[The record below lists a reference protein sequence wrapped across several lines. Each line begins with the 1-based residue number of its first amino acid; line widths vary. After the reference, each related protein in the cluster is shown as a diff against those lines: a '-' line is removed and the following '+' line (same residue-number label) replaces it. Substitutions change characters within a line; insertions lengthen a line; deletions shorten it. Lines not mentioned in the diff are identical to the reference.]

1 MNTSYPLQLFIPDFM
16 IYPFIF
22 AGLLLSYGSNAMAF
36 DINPFK
42 EYNGSIEL
50 VQTFEQPVL
59 EMMVSSIINPV
70 HEELTVKTLFL
81 VRDSRKP
88 GAESINDELI
98 KRVIRG
104 VRWNDDPLHFLPE
117 NPQQWLMNFER
128 ASQLANQDQIN
139 ENFDLFYR
147 SHHADLQF
155 LHAMAST
162 ETESAQAT
170 RNAILSW
177 IEFTYKVASGYIPIH
192 TPFKKLGNFL
202 TPQSAKFI
210 KKYFTKNG
218 RRLNWTPAYLFSL
231 KCTREII
238 PPSTVGM
245 LDCTNTPWL
254 PPKQDVQ
261 NIALGSLLHVIQDS
275 FSDSHVTRHPDY
287 DGNYSLIH
295 GRSAVQTFNA
305 YQKQSI
311 RLHRGAD
318 SYPRDMDQP
327 MKQEGFNVEEVSA
340 EIVSYALVDR
350 KRARYRNRHAIVNA
364 KLKKGLFH
372 LLEPNAE
379 AGSGKYK

>member
-1 MNTSYPLQLFIPDFM
+1 MFTSVTILIHHKYLMFM
-16 IYPFIF
+16 INPYILTGF
-22 AGLLLSYGSNAMAF
+22 LLSYGIHALAF

-42 EYNGSIEL
+42 EYNGGTEL
-50 VQTFEQPVL
+50 VQTFEQPAL

-81 VRDSRKP
+81 VRDSRMP

-98 KRVIRG
+98 KKVIRG

-117 NPQQWLMNFER
+117 NPRQWLMNFER
-128 ASQLANQDQIN
+128 ASQLTDQIT

-155 LHAMAST
+155 LHAMASS
-162 ETESAQAT
+162 ETESAQFT
-170 RNAILSW
+170 RDAVMGW

-202 TPQSAKFI
+202 TPRTAHFF

-231 KCTREII
+231 KCTREVT
-238 PPSTVGM
+238 PPLTAGP
-245 LDCTNTPWL
+245 LDCADTNWL
-254 PPKQDVQ
+254 PAKQDVQ

-275 FSDSHVTRHPDY
+275 FSDSHVTRQPDY

-295 GRSAVQTFNA
+295 GRSAVKTFNA

-327 MKQEGFNVEEVSA
+327 LKHEGYNLEEVSA
-340 EIVSYALVDR
+340 EIVSYVLVDR
-350 KRARYRNRHAIVNA
+350 KRSMRQNRHAVIIA

-379 AGSGKYK
+379 AGSGKYE

>member
-1 MNTSYPLQLFIPDFM
+1 MVN
-16 IYPFIF
+16 PFIL
-22 AGLLLSYGSNAMAF
+22 AGLLLSYGSSALAF

-42 EYNGSIEL
+42 EYNGSTEL
-50 VQTFEQPVL
+50 VQTFEQPAL

-70 HEELTVKTLFL
+70 HEELTIKTLFL
-81 VRDSRKP
+81 VRNSRMP
-88 GAESINDELI
+88 GAESIDDELI
-98 KRVIRG
+98 KTVIRG

-117 NPQQWLMNFER
+117 NPRQWLMNFER
-128 ASQLANQDQIN
+128 AGQLAEQNGIN

-155 LHAMAST
+155 LHAMASS
-162 ETESAQAT
+162 EAEPAQFT
-170 RNAILSW
+170 RSAILSW
-177 IEFTYKVASGYIPIH
+177 IEFTYKVASGYIPIQ
-192 TPFKKLGNFL
+192 TPFKKLGKFL
-202 TPQSAKFI
+202 TPQTAQFV

-231 KCTREII
+231 KCTREVI
-238 PPSTVGM
+238 PPSSVGM
-245 LDCTNTPWL
+245 LDCANTPWL
-254 PPKQDVQ
+254 PLKQDVQ

-327 MKQEGFNVEEVSA
+327 LKQDGFNLEEVSA
-340 EIVSYALVDR
+340 EIISHALADR
-350 KRARYRNRHAIVNA
+350 KRSRHQNRHAIVIK
-364 KLKKGLFH
+364 KLKKGLFQ

>member
-1 MNTSYPLQLFIPDFM
+1 M
-16 IYPFIF
+16 INPFIL
-22 AGLLLSYGSNAMAF
+22 AALLVTYGTNALAF

-42 EYNGSIEL
+42 EYNGGAEL
-50 VQTFEQPVL
+50 VQTFEQPAL
-59 EMMVSSIINPV
+59 EMMVSSIIHPV

-81 VRDSRKP
+81 VRDSHMP
-88 GAESINDELI
+88 GAESIDDDLI
-98 KRVIRG
+98 KKVIRG
-104 VRWNDDPLHFLPE
+104 ARWNDDPLHFLPE
-117 NPQQWLMNFER
+117 YPRQWLMNFER
-128 ASQLANQDQIN
+128 ASELAEQGGIN

-162 ETESAQAT
+162 ETESAQLT

-177 IEFTYKVASGYIPIH
+177 IELTYKVASGYIPVQ
-192 TPFKKLGNFL
+192 TPFRKLGNFL
-202 TPQSAKFI
+202 TPRTAQFV

-231 KCTREII
+231 KCTREVM
-238 PPSTVGM
+238 PPSAVGV
-245 LDCTNTPWL
+245 LDCADTPWL

-287 DGNYSLIH
+287 EGNYSLIH
-295 GRSAVQTFNA
+295 GRSAVQAFNA

-318 SYPRDMDQP
+318 SYPRDFDQP
-327 MKQEGFNVEEVSA
+327 LQQQGFNLEEVSA
-340 EIVSYALVDR
+340 EIISYALSDR
-350 KRARYRNRHAIVNA
+350 KRARHQNRHAIVTA
-364 KLKKGLFH
+364 KLKKGLFR